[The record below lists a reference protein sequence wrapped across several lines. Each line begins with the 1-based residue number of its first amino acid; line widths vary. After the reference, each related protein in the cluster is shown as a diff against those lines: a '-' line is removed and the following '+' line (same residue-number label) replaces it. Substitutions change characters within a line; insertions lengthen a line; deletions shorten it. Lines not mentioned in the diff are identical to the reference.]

1 MAMLSM
7 ANYDLVLVVAQK
19 CLRRW
24 ANTKSASCADGKT
37 IRFSSVIKTIREA
50 QTS

>member
-1 MAMLSM
+1 MVMLPM
-7 ANYDLVLVVAQK
+7 TNYDLALVVAQK

-37 IRFSSVIKTIREA
+37 TRFSFVIKTIREA